1 MDDAHEMVAWLRGVL
16 DETERECQNQD
27 NVART
32 MHSTELAEMAIRAVQ
47 ARIDAERAIV
57 ELHKPWNG
65 GGRVTYCSEFEHDEQ
80 EFPCPTLC
88 WLAYGHRFD
97 APGYR
102 AEWAPEGV
110 RPATG

>member
-1 MDDAHEMVAWLRGVL
+1 MDDGPAAMTAWLTGVL
-16 DETERECQNQD
+16 DDLHEQAGFAPTPGDRAAEEAR
-27 NVART
+27 VA
-32 MHSTELAEMAIRAVQ
+32 
-47 ARIDAERAIV
+47 AERMIV

-65 GGRVTYCSEFEHDEQ
+65 GGRVTFCSEFEHDEQ

-102 AEWAPEGV
+102 AEWAPGGA